1 VVAVAPDR
9 GLRPAVERFVN
20 HARGTVSGMD
30 DDLLRFASQAL
41 RAKLARVLDDGD
53 RDCTELIA
61 SCRALSRVFT
71 TGRPMTEQ
79 NSRRVAKC
87 LRALGWHESAI
98 RRLDGGKGAWW
109 RRITGN
115 ILKIV

>member
-1 VVAVAPDR
+1 
-9 GLRPAVERFVN
+9 
-20 HARGTVSGMD
+20 MD

-41 RAKLARVLDDGD
+41 RAQLARVLDDGD

-109 RRITGN
+109 RRLTGN